1 MMTHFFGEKTMT
13 RIRTSAHVLL
23 AGAAIAAATACQ
35 EGPPTGALTP
45 GQALHAGRPSAPALV
60 WSPATN
66 GTFNYGTFNA
76 GEAASHVFTLTNSG
90 GSASGALAIGISGS
104 AAFAITS
111 DACTGIALGSG
122 KSCTVTVRYTQ
133 AATEQ
138 SDQAA
143 LVGSSPKP
151 MAANATLTLLGA
163 TRAAGHIF
171 WTNSGA
177 IGRAN
182 LDGSDVNQ
190 SFIAGSVS
198 PYAIVADANYIYW
211 VNEGATGSSIGRAK
225 LDGSDVNAN
234 FITGLEAG
242 LYHVNSLAV
251 DASHIYWTKSPGTS
265 IGRANLD
272 GTSVNQSFISGVGYV
287 GSLAVDGSAIY
298 WAYADAANFP
308 YVGRANL
315 DGTGVQ
321 AQFGSLPNLPGIAAL
336 AVDGT
341 HIYYLNGYNG
351 SVGEPFIG
359 QANRD
364 WSDLSASLI
373 SLQNTCIV
381 YFALDSSH
389 FYWSCN
395 GGVDESTMAI
405 GRANRDGTGV
415 NQNFI
420 PAVGPTTGVAVS
432 SR

>member
-1 MMTHFFGEKTMT
+1 MTW
-13 RIRTSAHVLL
+13 IRTSAHLLL

-35 EGPPTGALTP
+35 EAPPTGALTP
-45 GQALHAGRPSAPALV
+45 DQALHAGRPSAPALV
-60 WSPATN
+60 WSPAIN
-66 GTFNYGTFNA
+66 GTYNYGTFDA
-76 GEAASHVFTLTNSG
+76 GETASRVFTLANSG

-122 KSCTVTVRYTQ
+122 KTCTVTVRYVQ

-138 SDQAA
+138 SDQAS

-151 MAANATLTLLGA
+151 TATNATLTLLGA
-163 TRAAGHIF
+163 TRAPGHIF
-171 WTNSGA
+171 WTNSVA

-182 LDGSDVNQ
+182 LDGSGVNQ
-190 SFIAGSVS
+190 NFIAASVS
-198 PYAIVADANYIYW
+198 PFAIAADGNYVYW

-234 FITGLEAG
+234 FITGLDAG
-242 LYHVNSLAV
+242 VDYGSSLAV
-251 DASHIYWTKSPGTS
+251 DASHIYWAKSPGTS
-265 IGRANLD
+265 IGRADLD
-272 GTSVNQSFISGVGYV
+272 GTSVNQNFISGVGYV

-298 WAYADAANFP
+298 WAYGDVANGT
-308 YVGRANL
+308 YIGRANL

-321 AQFGSLPNLPGIAAL
+321 AHFGSLPNLPWIVAV

-359 QANRD
+359 QATRD

-395 GGVDESTMAI
+395 GGVDESKMAI
-405 GRANRDGTGV
+405 GRANRDGTGFS
-415 NQNFI
+415 QNFI
-420 PAVGPTTGVAVS
+420 PSVGPTTGVAVS